1 MKTLRDK
8 VIVITG
14 ASSGIGEAM
23 AKEYAAQGAKVVLGA
38 RSVQKL
44 QLLAGDI
51 RSTGGRAAYCG
62 VDVTKPAECKELI
75 DTAVREFG
83 GIDVLICNA
92 GISMRAIFD
101 DVELDVLH
109 KLMDV
114 NFWGT
119 VYCCKY
125 ALPYLQA
132 SKGSVV
138 GISSVAG
145 LHGLP
150 GRTGYSASKYA
161 MTGFL
166 ETLRI
171 EHLKKGLHVM
181 IACPGF
187 TASNVRFSALTADG
201 SQQGETPRDEAKMMT
216 AEQVARIVAKGI
228 LRRKPLPEGDRG
240 ARDACREEI
249 RPGVSRP
256 DVLSG
261 DVPGARFAAEIA
273 CGDMSYGSSAS
284 GTPVFRALC
293 GPGAASVPTSPE
305 GLSGA
310 VFGQIPH
317 PIAQIQSLFE
327 RFLKSILQFSG
338 CLRGLIGNFAYRNM

>member
-92 GISMRAIFD
+92 GISMRAMFD
-101 DVELDVLH
+101 EVDLGVL
-109 KLMDV
+109 KRLMDV

-119 VYCCKY
+119 VYCTKY
-125 ALPYLQA
+125 ALPYIQA
-132 SKGSVV
+132 SRGSIV
-138 GISSVAG
+138 GVSSVAG
-145 LHGLP
+145 FHGLP

-166 ETLRI
+166 ETVRI
-171 EHLKKGLHVM
+171 ENLKKGVHVM
-181 IACPGF
+181 IAAPGF

-201 SQQGETPRDEAKMMT
+201 SAQGESPRKEEKMMSA
-216 AEQVARIVAKGI
+216 AEVARRIARGVV
-228 LRRKPLPEGDRG
+228 RRKRTLAMDFNGRATVLIKKFAPGLLDRLYYSHMAKEPDSPL
-240 ARDACREEI
+240 
-249 RPGVSRP
+249 
-256 DVLSG
+256 
-261 DVPGARFAAEIA
+261 
-273 CGDMSYGSSAS
+273 
-284 GTPVFRALC
+284 
-293 GPGAASVPTSPE
+293 
-305 GLSGA
+305 
-310 VFGQIPH
+310 
-317 PIAQIQSLFE
+317 
-327 RFLKSILQFSG
+327 K
-338 CLRGLIGNFAYRNM
+338 

>member
-119 VYCCKY
+119 VYCAKY
-125 ALPYLQA
+125 ALPALQA
-132 SKGSVV
+132 AKGTLV
-138 GISSVAG
+138 GVSVARTARP
-145 LHGLP
+145 HGLF
-150 GRTGYSASKYA
+150 
-161 MTGFL
+161 GF
-166 ETLRI
+166 EIR
-171 EHLKKGLHVM
+171 HDGL
-181 IACPGF
+181 
-187 TASNVRFSALTADG
+187 
-201 SQQGETPRDEAKMMT
+201 PRNAAHRKPQEG
-216 AEQVARIVAKGI
+216 VARDDRLPGIHGLERPFLGPDGRRVAAGRNSA
-228 LRRKPLPEGDRG
+228 RRGEDDDR
-240 ARDACREEI
+240 
-249 RPGVSRP
+249 
-256 DVLSG
+256 
-261 DVPGARFAAEIA
+261 
-273 CGDMSYGSSAS
+273 
-284 GTPVFRALC
+284 
-293 GPGAASVPTSPE
+293 
-305 GLSGA
+305 
-310 VFGQIPH
+310 
-317 PIAQIQSLFE
+317 
-327 RFLKSILQFSG
+327 
-338 CLRGLIGNFAYRNM
+338 